1 MNEIILRTNK
11 GEYNPG
17 ENIYG
22 VVYLNICNPTA
33 GRGVRLKFEG
43 LESITYSC
51 SGNADHEGP
60 VLSDS
65 KYYIDAKDVTLYICE
80 ETEVVGIGAYCF
92 PFKVSLLSEIPG
104 SFSSENG
111 TGNGKWQASVH
122 YWLKAELIGAESIST
137 VQFLVVNHPLP
148 SFLLPS
154 DPPMAVDCRIE
165 VSHFLFL
172 KKSMHVTAKLTKQVW
187 QSGDVAKL
195 RIIITNN
202 TDVNV
207 SRITI
212 KLCRELILVKRGIV
226 IPCYDPNV
234 TVDEENDRTYIRPK
248 GADPEVVWENT
259 IAACSQDVLNKGLQE
274 IWIPLKHMDNSPALT
289 SLTGHHT
296 QFPQA
301 PPQPLKSFPHG
312 RIRTVVENCYY
323 YVDISVTLQ
332 NNQEGNLTV
341 PIYCLIHAKNTE
353 FLAWKPPSWVY
364 ETEVIMGK
372 SIFSVSQSVLM

>member
-259 IAACSQDVLNKGLQE
+259 IAACSQDVLNKGLDNIRIPLRNEQE
-274 IWIPLKHMDNSPALT
+274 IPIESSVAGSHI
-289 SLTGHHT
+289 
-296 QFPQA
+296 Q
-301 PPQPLKSFPHG
+301 
-312 RIRTVVENCYY
+312 CYY

-372 SIFSVSQSVLM
+372 SIFSVSQSVLRSEAFSDIPRFQALSHIDD

>member
-17 ENIYG
+17 ENVYG

-43 LESITYSC
+43 VESITYHC
-51 SGNADHEGP
+51 AGNADHEGP
-60 VLSDS
+60 VLTDS
-65 KYYIDAKDVTLYICE
+65 KYYIDAQDVTLYTCGE
-80 ETEVVGIGAYCF
+80 MDVMGIGSYCF

-104 SFSSENG
+104 SFSSEKG
-111 TGNGKWQASVH
+111 TETGKWLASVQ
-122 YWLKAELIGAESIST
+122 YWLKAELIGAESIDT

-148 SFLLPS
+148 SFLLPN
-154 DPPMAVDCRIE
+154 DPPMAVDCKIE
-165 VSHFLFL
+165 VSHLLFL

-226 IPCYDPNV
+226 IPCYDPKV
-234 TVDEENDRTYIRPK
+234 MVDEGNDRMYIRPE
-248 GADPEVVWENT
+248 GVDPKVVWENM
-259 IAACSQDVLNKGLQE
+259 ISACSKDVLNKGLDN
-274 IWIPLKHMDNSPALT
+274 IRIPLRNEQETPIESSVMGSNI
-289 SLTGHHT
+289 
-296 QFPQA
+296 QCF
-301 PPQPLKSFPHG
+301 
-312 RIRTVVENCYY
+312 YY
-323 YVDISVTLQ
+323 IDISVTLQ
-332 NNQEGNLTV
+332 NHQEGNLTV
-341 PIYCLIHAKNTE
+341 PIYCLIHPRNKE
-353 FLAWKPPSWVY
+353 FLEWKPPSWIY
-364 ETEVIMGK
+364 ESEVIMGK
-372 SIFSVSQSVLM
+372 SIFSVSETALRSEAFSDIPRFQALESDD